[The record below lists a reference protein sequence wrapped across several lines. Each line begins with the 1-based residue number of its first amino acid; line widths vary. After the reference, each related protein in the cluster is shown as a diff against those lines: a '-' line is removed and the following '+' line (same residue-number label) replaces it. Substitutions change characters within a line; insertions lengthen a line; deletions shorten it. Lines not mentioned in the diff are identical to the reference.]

1 MTGIILSIILVLSGV
16 GGPTGDFDN
25 ATAVDQPVA
34 TSSQTAT
41 TSVQR
46 KK

>member
-1 MTGIILSIILVLSGV
+1 MTGLILSIILILGGV
-16 GGPTGDFDN
+16 DGPTGGFDT
-25 ATAVDQPVA
+25 ATAVDQPVV
-34 TSSQTAT
+34 TSESTT

>member
-1 MTGIILSIILVLSGV
+1 MTGIILSIILILG
-16 GGPTGDFDN
+16 GADGPTGDFNN

-34 TSSQTAT
+34 TSQSTT

>member
-1 MTGIILSIILVLSGV
+1 MTGIILSIILILGGV
-16 GGPTGDFDN
+16 DGPTGDFNN

-34 TSSQTAT
+34 TSEST

>member
-1 MTGIILSIILVLSGV
+1 MTGLILSIILILGGV
-16 GGPTGDFDN
+16 DGPTGDFDN

-34 TSSQTAT
+34 TSQTTT
-41 TSVQR
+41 TSVPR

>member
-1 MTGIILSIILVLSGV
+1 MTGIILSIILILGSTE
-16 GGPTGDFDN
+16 GPTGDFNN
-25 ATAVDQPVA
+25 ATAVNQPVA
-34 TSSQTAT
+34 TSQTST

>member
-1 MTGIILSIILVLSGV
+1 MTGIILSIILILG
-16 GGPTGDFDN
+16 GTDGPTGDFNN

-34 TSSQTAT
+34 TSEST